1 MVFYNRILVI
11 KVALAFSFLLI
22 LLKLLNCKQ
31 EWTFSGEKI
40 RKRLDLNISSGETGS
55 VRITVLPHRTHNSR
69 EGINATDATEIGSL
83 PATTN

>member
-1 MVFYNRILVI
+1 MVFYNRMLVI

-31 EWTFSGEKI
+31 EWTSGEKI
-40 RKRLDLNISSGETGS
+40 WKIMDLDTSHAETGS
-55 VRITVLPHRTHNSR
+55 VRITVLPNRTHAS
-69 EGINATDATEIGSL
+69 EEEIIPTDATEIGSL

>member
-1 MVFYNRILVI
+1 MPFYNRILVN

-40 RKRLDLNISSGETGS
+40 RKKLDLNISSGETGS
-55 VRITVLPHRTHNSR
+55 VRITVLPNRTHASG
-69 EGINATDATEIGSL
+69 EEINPIDVISDATAV
-83 PATTN
+83 P